1 MTKKNMSKNT
11 KIILSLAVVAALI
24 YFVTGREQPPI
35 TVTAVDPKIRTVE
48 QTVSNTRAGT
58 IDACRR
64 SKMSPAMGGQI
75 ASLYVKEGD
84 LVQKDQVLI
93 ELWNKESKARL
104 KETKARVQVSERS
117 AQQVCILSDRAQRE
131 AKRKTEL
138 LQRGLASEED
148 TETAVSNAESQSA
161 ACDAALTQVEANQA
175 SVEVIEAS
183 LERTML
189 IAPFDGVI
197 AEIEGE
203 LGEYVTPSPVGVATK
218 PTVDLID
225 SNCIYISAPI
235 DEIDAPEV
243 VSGMTARITMDAF
256 GDKDFPATVRRV
268 APYVLDLEKQ
278 ARTVEI
284 EAVFDNPNQTL
295 LPGYSADIEVI
306 IDRVEDTLSIPTQA
320 LMRDNFVYIIDAE
333 NMTLIKKQIE
343 VGIGNWQYTE
353 VTDGLSVDDRI
364 VLSVDREGVK
374 SGAKVL
380 VEEDEEEESEERS
393 VSVSIGQ

>member
-1 MTKKNMSKNT
+1 MSKNT
-11 KIILSLAVVAALI
+11 KIILSLAVVAVVI
-24 YFVTGREQPPI
+24 YVAMGREQDPI
-35 TVTAVDPKIRTVE
+35 AVSAVYPEIRTVE

-75 ASLYVKEGD
+75 ASLQVKEGD

-104 KETKARVQVSERS
+104 KESKARVQAAERS

-138 LQRGLASEED
+138 LQRGLASEEI

-161 ACDAALTQVEANQA
+161 ACDAALTQVEVYQA

-189 IAPFDGVI
+189 IAPFDGVV

-225 SNCIYISAPI
+225 SSCIYISAPI

-243 VSGMTARITMDAF
+243 VSGMTARISMDAF
-256 GDKDFPATVRRV
+256 GDQEFPATVRRV

-284 EAVFDNPNQTL
+284 EAIFDNPNQTL

-306 IDRVEDTLSIPTQA
+306 IDRVENVLSIPTQ
-320 LMRDNFVYIIDAE
+320 LIMRDNYVYVIDPE
-333 NMTLIKKQIE
+333 TMTLTKEQIE
-343 VGIGNWQYTE
+343 IGIGNWQYTE
-353 VTDGLSVDDRI
+353 VTNGLSKDDQV

-374 SGAKVL
+374 AGIVVV
-380 VEEDEEEESEERS
+380 VEKDDAEESEQNS

>member
-1 MTKKNMSKNT
+1 
-11 KIILSLAVVAALI
+11 
-24 YFVTGREQPPI
+24 
-35 TVTAVDPKIRTVE
+35 
-48 QTVSNTRAGT
+48 
-58 IDACRR
+58 
-64 SKMSPAMGGQI
+64 MSPAMGGQI

-161 ACDAALTQVEANQA
+161 ACNAALTQVEANLA

-189 IAPFDGVI
+189 IAPFDGII

-256 GDKDFPATVRRV
+256 GDQNFPATVRRV

-284 EAVFDNPNQTL
+284 EAVFDNPDQTL

-306 IDRVEDTLSIPTQA
+306 IDRVEDALSIPTQA
-320 LMRDNFVYIIDAE
+320 LMRDNFVYMIDAE
-333 NMTLIKKQIE
+333 TMTLIKKQIE

-353 VTDGLSVDDRI
+353 VTDGLSVEDQI

-374 SGAKVL
+374 AGVKVL

>member
-1 MTKKNMSKNT
+1 MSKRT
-11 KIILSLAVVAALI
+11 KIILALAVVAVVI
-24 YFVTGREQPPI
+24 YFVMGSEQDPI
-35 TVTAVDPKIRTVE
+35 AVSAVYPEIRTVE

-75 ASLYVKEGD
+75 ALLHVKEGD
-84 LVQKDQVLI
+84 LVQKDQILI
-93 ELWNKESKARL
+93 ELWNKESKARV
-104 KETKARVQVSERS
+104 KETQARVQVSERS

-138 LQRGLASEED
+138 LQRGLASEEA

-175 SVEVIEAS
+175 SVEVVEAS

-189 IAPFDGVI
+189 IAPFNGVI

-225 SNCIYISAPI
+225 SSCIYISAPI

-256 GDKDFPATVRRV
+256 GDQEFPATVRRV

-284 EAVFDNPNQTL
+284 EAVFDNPDQTL

-306 IDRVEDTLSIPTQA
+306 IDRVENVLSIPTQ
-320 LMRDNFVYIIDAE
+320 LIMRDNYVYVIDPE
-333 NMTLIKKQIE
+333 TMTLTKEQIE
-343 VGIGNWQYTE
+343 IGIGNWQYTE
-353 VTDGLSVDDRI
+353 VTNGLSKDDQV

-374 SGAKVL
+374 AGIVVV
-380 VEEDEEEESEERS
+380 VEKDDAEESEQNS

>member
-1 MTKKNMSKNT
+1 MSKNT
-11 KIILSLAVVAALI
+11 KIILSLAVVAVVI
-24 YFVTGREQPPI
+24 YVAMGREQDPI
-35 TVTAVDPKIRTVE
+35 AVSAVYPEIRTVE

-64 SKMSPAMGGQI
+64 SRMSPAMGGQI
-75 ASLYVKEGD
+75 ASLQVKEGD

-104 KETKARVQVSERS
+104 KESKARVQAAERS

-138 LQRGLASEED
+138 LQRGLASEEV

-161 ACDAALTQVEANQA
+161 ACDAALTQVEVYQA

-189 IAPFDGVI
+189 IAPFDGVV

-225 SNCIYISAPI
+225 SSCIYISAPI

-243 VSGMTARITMDAF
+243 VSGMTARISMDAF
-256 GDKDFPATVRRV
+256 GDQEFPATVRRV

-284 EAVFDNPNQTL
+284 EAIFDNPNQTL

-306 IDRVEDTLSIPTQA
+306 IDRVENVLSIPTQ
-320 LMRDNFVYIIDAE
+320 LIMRDNYVYVIDPE
-333 NMTLIKKQIE
+333 TMTLTKEQIE
-343 VGIGNWQYTE
+343 IGIGNWQYTE
-353 VTDGLSVDDRI
+353 VTNGLSKDDQV

-374 SGAKVL
+374 AGIVVV
-380 VEEDEEEESEERS
+380 VEKDDAEESEQNS

>member
-1 MTKKNMSKNT
+1 MSKNT
-11 KIILSLAVVAALI
+11 KIILALAVVAVVI
-24 YFVTGREQPPI
+24 YVAMGREQDPI
-35 TVTAVDPKIRTVE
+35 AVSAVYPEIRTVE

-75 ASLYVKEGD
+75 ASLQVKEGD

-104 KETKARVQVSERS
+104 KESKARVQAAERS

-138 LQRGLASEED
+138 LQRGLASEEV

-161 ACDAALTQVEANQA
+161 ACDAALTQVEVYQA

-189 IAPFDGVI
+189 IAPFDGVV

-225 SNCIYISAPI
+225 SSCIYISAPI

-243 VSGMTARITMDAF
+243 VSGMTARISMDAF
-256 GDKDFPATVRRV
+256 GNQEFPATVRRV

-284 EAVFDNPNQTL
+284 EAIFDNPNQTL

-306 IDRVEDTLSIPTQA
+306 IDRVENVLSIPTQ
-320 LMRDNFVYIIDAE
+320 LIMRDNYVYVIDPE
-333 NMTLIKKQIE
+333 TMTLTKEQIE
-343 VGIGNWQYTE
+343 IGIGNWQYTE
-353 VTDGLSVDDRI
+353 VTNGLSKDDQV

-374 SGAKVL
+374 AGIVVV
-380 VEEDEEEESEERS
+380 VEKDDAEESEQNS

>member
-1 MTKKNMSKNT
+1 MNKGT
-11 KIILSLAVVAALI
+11 KIILSLAVVAVVI
-24 YFVTGREQPPI
+24 YFVMGSEQDPI
-35 TVTAVDPKIRTVE
+35 TVAAVHPEIRTVE

-75 ASLYVKEGD
+75 ALLHVKEGD
-84 LVQKDQVLI
+84 LVQKDQILI
-93 ELWNKESKARL
+93 ELWNKESKARV
-104 KETKARVQVSERS
+104 KETQARVQVSERS

-138 LQRGLASEED
+138 LQRGLASEEA

-161 ACDAALTQVEANQA
+161 ACDAALTQVEANHA
-175 SVEVIEAS
+175 SVEVVEAS

-189 IAPFDGVI
+189 IAPFNGVI

-225 SNCIYISAPI
+225 SSCIYISAPI

-243 VSGMTARITMDAF
+243 ISGMTARITMDAF
-256 GDKDFPATVRRV
+256 GDQEFPATVRRV

-284 EAVFDNPNQTL
+284 EAIFDNPDQTL

-306 IDRVEDTLSIPTQA
+306 IDRVENVLSIPTQ
-320 LMRDNFVYIIDAE
+320 LIMRDNYVYVIDPE
-333 NMTLIKKQIE
+333 TMTLTKEQIE
-343 VGIGNWQYTE
+343 IGIGNWQYTE
-353 VTDGLSVDDRI
+353 VTNGLSKDDQV

-374 SGAKVL
+374 AGIVVV
-380 VEEDEEEESEERS
+380 VEKDDAEESEQNS

>member
-1 MTKKNMSKNT
+1 MSKNT
-11 KIILSLAVVAALI
+11 KIILSLAVVAVVI
-24 YFVTGREQPPI
+24 YVAMGREQDPI
-35 TVTAVDPKIRTVE
+35 AVSAVYPEIRTVE

-75 ASLYVKEGD
+75 ASLQVKEGD

-104 KETKARVQVSERS
+104 KESKARVQAAERS

-138 LQRGLASEED
+138 LQRGLASEEV

-161 ACDAALTQVEANQA
+161 ACDAALTQVEVYQA

-189 IAPFDGVI
+189 IAPFDGVV

-225 SNCIYISAPI
+225 SSCIYISAPI

-243 VSGMTARITMDAF
+243 VSGMTARISMDAF
-256 GDKDFPATVRRV
+256 GNQEFPATVRRV

-284 EAVFDNPNQTL
+284 EAIFDNPNQTL

-306 IDRVEDTLSIPTQA
+306 IDRVENVLSIPTQ
-320 LMRDNFVYIIDAE
+320 LIMRDNYVYVIDPE
-333 NMTLIKKQIE
+333 TMTLTKEQIE
-343 VGIGNWQYTE
+343 IGIGNWQYTE
-353 VTDGLSVDDRI
+353 VTNGLSEDDQV

-374 SGAKVL
+374 AGIVVV
-380 VEEDEEEESEERS
+380 VEKDDAEESEQNS

>member
-1 MTKKNMSKNT
+1 MNKNT
-11 KIILSLAVVAALI
+11 KIILSLAVVAVVI
-24 YFVTGREQPPI
+24 YVAMGRE
-35 TVTAVDPKIRTVE
+35 VDPIAVSAVYPEIRTVE

-75 ASLYVKEGD
+75 ASLQVKEGD

-104 KETKARVQVSERS
+104 KESKARVQAAERS

-138 LQRGLASEED
+138 LQRGLASEEV

-161 ACDAALTQVEANQA
+161 ACDAALTQVEVYQA

-189 IAPFDGVI
+189 IAPFDGVV

-225 SNCIYISAPI
+225 SSCIYISAPI

-243 VSGMTARITMDAF
+243 VSGMTARISMDAF
-256 GDKDFPATVRRV
+256 GNQEFPATVRRV

-284 EAVFDNPNQTL
+284 EAIFDNPNQTL

-306 IDRVEDTLSIPTQA
+306 IDRVENVLSIPTQ
-320 LMRDNFVYIIDAE
+320 LIMRDNYVYVIDPE
-333 NMTLIKKQIE
+333 TMTLTKEQIE
-343 VGIGNWQYTE
+343 IGIGNWQYTE
-353 VTDGLSVDDRI
+353 VTNGLSKDDQV

-374 SGAKVL
+374 AGIVVV
-380 VEEDEEEESEERS
+380 VEKDDAEESEQNS

>member
-1 MTKKNMSKNT
+1 MSKNT
-11 KIILSLAVVAALI
+11 KIVLVLAVVAVVI
-24 YFVTGREQPPI
+24 YVVMGREQDPI
-35 TVTAVDPKIRTVE
+35 TVTAVYPEIKTVE

-64 SKMSPAMGGQI
+64 SRMSPAMGGQI
-75 ASLYVKEGD
+75 ASLHVKEGD
-84 LVQKDQVLI
+84 LVQKDQILI
-93 ELWNKESKARL
+93 ELWNKESKARV
-104 KETKARVQVSERS
+104 KEAKARVKAAERS

-138 LQRGLASEED
+138 LERGLASEED

-161 ACDAALTQVEANQA
+161 ACDAALTQVEVYQA

-189 IAPFDGVI
+189 IAPFDGII

-225 SNCIYISAPI
+225 SSCIYISAPI

-256 GDKDFPATVRRV
+256 GNQEFPATVRRV

-284 EAVFDNPNQTL
+284 EAVFDNPDQTL

-306 IDRVEDTLSIPTQA
+306 IDRVENTLSIPTQTI
-320 LMRDNFVYIIDAE
+320 MRDNFVYVIDTE
-333 NMTLIKKQIE
+333 TMTLTKKQIE

-353 VTDGLSVDDRI
+353 VTNGLSEDDQV

-374 SGAKVL
+374 AGVKVE
-380 VEEDEEEESEERS
+380 VEKDDAEESESEQNS